1 MIVRKSTTCGLR
13 SMSLQKRNLKKNFA
27 GSVNYFSVN
36 LLARVSRAMNSCLG
50 GTDARPYTVA
60 VILETV

>member
-1 MIVRKSTTCGLR
+1 
-13 SMSLQKRNLKKNFA
+13 MSLQKRNLKKKLV

-36 LLARVSRAMNSCLG
+36 LLAQVSRAMNSCLG
-50 GTDARPYTVA
+50 GTDARTYAVS